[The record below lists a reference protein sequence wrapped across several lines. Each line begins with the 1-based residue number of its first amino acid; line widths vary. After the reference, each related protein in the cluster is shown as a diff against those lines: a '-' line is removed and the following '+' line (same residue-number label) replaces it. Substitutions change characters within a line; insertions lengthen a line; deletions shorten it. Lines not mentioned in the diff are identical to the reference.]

1 MKPYVFCIMC
11 VPVCIYIYIYI
22 YEKIA
27 LAYPEI
33 Y

>member
-11 VPVCIYIYIYI
+11 VPVCIYIYIY
-22 YEKIA
+22 EKIA